1 MIIHEFDAKVIMSY
15 IMKFSIYCTSI
26 VQYQYSFIFFT
37 KEMFEIIYLLLLT
50 YIGFQNWTT
59 RILAFDFERMKG
71 AKKRTTNEN
80 RWMHDGKLPKLSVI
94 RSRSKWKIFSCKLVS
109 IYFVVIVLVVAC
121 AEIILNTSHAHFLWF
136 KLSWISKKQIIC
148 HDNVWKIKI
157 LF

>member
-1 MIIHEFDAKVIMSY
+1 MNLLQNMAYETDNYCIRLHSINTILSFNAKDMLKSL
-15 IMKFSIYCTSI
+15 
-26 VQYQYSFIFFT
+26 
-37 KEMFEIIYLLLLT
+37 YLLLLPSNE
-50 YIGFQNWTT
+50 FQNWTT
-59 RILAFDFERMKG
+59 SILPFDFERMKG

-121 AEIILNTSHAHFLWF
+121 AAIILNTSHAHFLWF
-136 KLSWISKKQIIC
+136 KLSWISKTQIIW

-157 LF
+157 LY